1 VRVQHLSLSHFRNYE
16 RLELDLG
23 ATETVLWGD
32 NAQGKSNLVEA
43 IYYLATM
50 RSFRA
55 SSDRDLIQWGQAD
68 DPIGFTRIAA
78 RFERGGDVESVEIIL
93 REGPRA
99 DELPGTTLSKRIR
112 VNDAARR
119 AIDAVGVL
127 TAVSFAP
134 RDLELVDGTPLL
146 RRRYLDVTISQEDRQ
161 YCRSLA
167 QYNRVVV
174 QRNSLLR
181 SIRERGTKVDEL
193 HFWNRE
199 MIASGA
205 YVVFRRLDTLQR
217 LGDLARQ
224 RYAEL
229 SATSEALD
237 LAYRSTIFDRTL
249 AEPRELEEIA
259 KAYEARVADVLRR
272 EITLGASLIGPHRDD
287 LTLSLGGHAL
297 ADFGSRGQQRT
308 AALALKL
315 AEAEHLR
322 QRTGES
328 PVLLLDDVL
337 SELDATRR
345 VRVLERIH
353 SDQQVILT
361 TADPTS
367 LASSLGDATW
377 LQVALGRVQSRAV
390 TGSTAPLSAAT

>member
-1 VRVQHLSLSHFRNYE
+1 LGHFRNYD

-23 ATETVLWGD
+23 PTQTVLWGD

-78 RFERGGDVESVEIIL
+78 RFERGGEVESVEIIL

-217 LGDLARQ
+217 LGELAGQ
-224 RYAEL
+224 RYADL
-229 SATSEALD
+229 SATSEALE
-237 LAYRSTIFDRTL
+237 LAYRSTIFDRTT
-249 AEPRELEEIA
+249 AAAPSELEEIA
-259 KAYEARVADVLRR
+259 RTYEARVADVLRR
-272 EITLGASLIGPHRDD
+272 EITLGASLVGPHRDD
-287 LTLSLGGHAL
+287 LALSLGGHAL

-345 VRVLERIH
+345 ARVLERIH
-353 SDQQVILT
+353 SDQQVVLT

-377 LQVALGRVQSRAV
+377 LQVALGRVQSRAAA
-390 TGSTAPLSAAT
+390 GSSAPRPAASQTWR